1 MDGAHA
7 KRRRTFWVAAG
18 IIAISAAAFLL
29 AYRPAPAEEPR
40 TVKADALPPGIIE
53 ATPEQQK
60 QFRVEAAREDI
71 VDVNLE
77 ATGKVGFNEDRVTPI
92 LAPFPGRVLEVLAS
106 VGDTVQSGQP
116 LLVIESPDLV
126 AAVNDLFEAHTNLDK
141 AKIVVDIAEKS
152 AERARRLHD
161 QEAISTKDLHAA
173 ESELA
178 RAQEDY
184 RRGQSAVEVVRN
196 RVILLGKSPDE
207 IASLENS
214 PTNQTDRRI
223 MIRAPIS
230 GTLVDR
236 KVGLGQYIKPD
247 TADPLF
253 LISDLSSVWITA
265 DIYENDLPS
274 IRVGAPVDIH
284 VAAYPGMDFSARI
297 SAINPTV
304 DPATR
309 TIKVRCTVANP
320 GRLLKPEMFA
330 RIRVGNATKEKVVLI
345 PSQAILTEG
354 EHSFVLVEE
363 AAGQFRRREVKPG
376 PEIGSNTAI
385 RDGIRANERVVTS
398 GVLLLSSEVDK

>member
-1 MDGAHA
+1 MDGARA

-18 IIAISAAAFLL
+18 IIAISAAAFLST
-29 AYRPAPAEEPR
+29 YRPAPAEEPR
-40 TVKADALPPGIIE
+40 TVKADVVPPGIIE
-53 ATPEQQK
+53 ATAEQQK

-92 LAPFPGRVLEVLAS
+92 LAPFPGRVLEVLGS
-106 VGDTVQSGQP
+106 VGDAVQSGQP

-126 AAVNDLFEAHTNLDK
+126 AAVNDLFEAHTNLGK
-141 AKIVVDIAEKS
+141 AKIAVDIAEKS

-161 QEAISTKDLHAA
+161 QEAISTKDLQAA
-173 ESELA
+173 ESDLA

-184 RRGQSAVEVVRN
+184 RRGQSALEVVRN
-196 RVILLGKSPDE
+196 RVILLGKSPAE

-214 PTNQTDRRI
+214 AANQTDRRI

-247 TADPLF
+247 TTDPLF

-265 DIYENDLPS
+265 DVYENDLPH
-274 IRVGAPVDIH
+274 IRVGAPVDIR

-297 SAINPTV
+297 SSINPTV

-309 TIKVRCTVANP
+309 TIKVRCTVANR
-320 GRLLKPEMFA
+320 GGLLKPEMFA
-330 RIRVGNATKEKVVLI
+330 RIRVGNATREKVVLI

-398 GVLLLSSEVDK
+398 GVLLLNSEVDK